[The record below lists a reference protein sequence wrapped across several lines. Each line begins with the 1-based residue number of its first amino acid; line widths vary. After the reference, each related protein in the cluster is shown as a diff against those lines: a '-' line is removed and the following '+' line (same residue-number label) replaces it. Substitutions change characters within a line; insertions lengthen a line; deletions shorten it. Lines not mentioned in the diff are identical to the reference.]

1 MDEQTLIGV
10 LTAFTLAQRQILL
23 TLELL
28 MNNNKRLPHTPP
40 DTRHRIRELAYFRM
54 IHESDLVCRQSTR
67 MDRRTFAIL
76 CHLLRNVAGLS
87 STEIVDVEEMVAM
100 FLHVLAHDVKNRVIQ
115 REFVR
120 SGETVSRHFN
130 IVLLAVLRLY
140 EELIKRPVPNCLG
153 ALDGTYIKVNVPAGD
168 RPTFRTRKGEIAT
181 NVLGVCDTKGDFV
194 YVLAGW
200 EGSAADSRI
209 LRDAISRENGLQVPK
224 GYYYLCDA
232 GYPNAEGFLAPYRG
246 QRYHLQE
253 WRGAANAPTNAKEY
267 FNMKHSSARNV
278 IECAFGVLKGR
289 WAILRGKS
297 YYPLQVQC
305 RTILA
310 CALLHNLINREMT
323 YCDDVEDEDEGDST
337 YATTTASEDIQYIE
351 TTNEWSQWRD
361 NLAASMFTD
370 WHMSTSNRAPRHVWT
385 REEEGTLVECLMELV
400 SMGGWKSDNGTFR
413 PGYLAQLV
421 RMMAEKL
428 PGCQVR
434 ATTVID
440 CRIKTLKR
448 TFQAI
453 AEMRGPAC
461 SGFGWNDEEK
471 CIVAEKELFDNWVRS
486 HPAAKGLLNKPF
498 PYYDELTYVFGRDRA
513 TGRFAETFA
522 DVGSNEPGGGY
533 DRFDMGDGN
542 EDFPPVYSQGVDI
555 SQDDVR
561 ASRPSRASDGRN
573 GSSGSKRKRGS
584 QRDFELEAI
593 HVALDQTNEQLREI
607 AQWPARNLA
616 NDNHVRTE
624 FFCIL
629 REMPEL
635 TSLDRALLQRHLLSR
650 MDDLRGFVLMPEDE
664 REGFCRVLLRDIER

>member
-253 WRGAANAPTNAKEY
+253 WRGAANAPINAKEY

-278 IECAFGVLKGR
+278 IERAFGVLKGR

-297 YYPLQVQC
+297 YYPC
-305 RTILA
+305 
-310 CALLHNLINREMT
+310 N
-323 YCDDVEDEDEGDST
+323 
-337 YATTTASEDIQYIE
+337 
-351 TTNEWSQWRD
+351 
-361 NLAASMFTD
+361 
-370 WHMSTSNRAPRHVWT
+370 MSTSNRAPRHVWT

-486 HPAAKGLLNKPF
+486 HPAVKGLLNKPF

-542 EDFPPVYSQGVDI
+542 EDFPSVYSQGVDI

-561 ASRPSRASDGRN
+561 ASRPSRTSEGRT

-593 HVALDQTNEQLREI
+593 HLALDQTNEQLRQI
-607 AQWPARNLA
+607 AEWPARNLA

-624 FFCIL
+624 FFPIL

>member
-1 MDEQTLIGV
+1 MFLGNFTYIVIDEQTLIGV

-40 DTRHRIRELAYFRM
+40 DTRHRIRELAYFCM
-54 IHESDLVCRQSTR
+54 IHESDLMCRQSTR
-67 MDRRTFAIL
+67 MNRRTFAIL

-140 EELIKRPVPNCLG
+140 EELIKRPVPNCLD

-253 WRGAANAPTNAKEY
+253 WHGAANAPTNAKEY
-267 FNMKHSSARNV
+267 FNMKHSSTRNV
-278 IECAFGVLKGR
+278 IERAFGVLKGR

-351 TTNEWSQWRD
+351 TTNEWSY
-361 NLAASMFTD
+361 
-370 WHMSTSNRAPRHVWT
+370 MSTSNRAPRHVWT

-428 PGCQVR
+428 LGCQVR

-440 CRIKTLKR
+440 CRIKTLKQ

-453 AEMRGPAC
+453 AEMRDPAC

-513 TGRFAETFA
+513 TDRFAETFA

-561 ASRPSRASDGRN
+561 ASRPSRASEGRT

-584 QRDFELEAI
+584 HRDFELEAI
-593 HVALDQTNEQLREI
+593 HLALDQTNEQLRQI
-607 AQWPARNLA
+607 AEWPARNLA

-624 FFCIL
+624 FFRIL

-650 MDDLRGFVLMPEDE
+650 MDDLRGFVLMLEDE

>member
-1 MDEQTLIGV
+1 
-10 LTAFTLAQRQILL
+10 
-23 TLELL
+23 
-28 MNNNKRLPHTPP
+28 
-40 DTRHRIRELAYFRM
+40 
-54 IHESDLVCRQSTR
+54 

-100 FLHVLAHDVKNRVIQ
+100 LLHVLAHDVKNRVIQ
-115 REFVR
+115 WKFVR
-120 SGETVSRHFN
+120 SDETVSRHFN
-130 IVLLAVLRLY
+130 IVLLAVVRLY
-140 EELIKRPVPNCLG
+140 EELIKRPVL
-153 ALDGTYIKVNVPAGD
+153 
-168 RPTFRTRKGEIAT
+168 
-181 NVLGVCDTKGDFV
+181 
-194 YVLAGW
+194 
-200 EGSAADSRI
+200 
-209 LRDAISRENGLQVPK
+209 
-224 GYYYLCDA
+224 
-232 GYPNAEGFLAPYRG
+232 GFLVPDRG

-253 WRGAANAPTNAKEY
+253 WRGAANAPTNPKEY

-278 IECAFGVLKGR
+278 IERAFGVFKGR
-289 WAILRGKS
+289 WAILCGKS

-323 YCDDVEDEDEGDST
+323 YCDDVDDVDEWDST
-337 YATTTASEDIQYIE
+337 YATTTTSEDIHYIE
-351 TTNEWSQWRD
+351 TTNKWSQWHD
-361 NLAASMFTD
+361 ELAESMFTD

-385 REEEGTLVECLMELV
+385 KEEEGTLVECLMKLV

-434 ATTVID
+434 AMI
-440 CRIKTLKR
+440 
-448 TFQAI
+448 
-453 AEMRGPAC
+453 
-461 SGFGWNDEEK
+461 
-471 CIVAEKELFDNWVRS
+471 S

-498 PYYDELTYVFGRDRA
+498 PYYDELTYVFDRNRT

-533 DRFDMGDGN
+533 DRFDMGDEN
-542 EDFPPVYSQGVDI
+542 EEFPPVYSQGIDL

-561 ASRPSRASDGRN
+561 AFRPSCASEDRT

-584 QRDFELEAI
+584 QQDFDVKAI
-593 HVALDQTNEQLREI
+593 HLALGQTNEQLRQI
-607 AQWPARNLA
+607 AEWPARTLA
-616 NDNHVRTE
+616 NDNHVHTK
-624 FFCIL
+624 FFHIL

-664 REGFCRVLLRDIER
+664 WEGFCRVLLRDITR